1 MFWRVWGKDKN
12 GVVGGGSGERNS
24 RRFESCSVNNQ
35 LHQQREL
42 GRCSVELRWKELLV
56 PTTLVLFQLN
66 FRFYQQ
72 TVLWLRK
79 YFCARKFL
87 GFGGRGFRLLD
98 FSIRM
103 LIITCTLIK
112 IHKLMHF
119 KRIKTCFQQRT
130 ILYIQ
135 TNAQSIHLK

>member
-1 MFWRVWGKDKN
+1 MFWRFLGEIRTELGGRGVGKW
-12 GVVGGGSGERNS
+12 NS

-42 GRCSVELRWKELLV
+42 GRCSVELRRELLV
-56 PTTLVLFQLN
+56 SLALFQLN

-79 YFCARKFL
+79 YFRARQFL
-87 GFGGRGFRLLD
+87 GFGGRLFCVSLLD

-103 LIITCTLIK
+103 LIETTFARIK
-112 IHKLMHF
+112 IKLF
-119 KRIKTCFQQRT
+119 IY
-130 ILYIQ
+130 LYIS
-135 TNAQSIHLK
+135 TEFKPFFNKE